1 MSTCPSCGGPYD
13 HSEAACQGDYEG
25 NWGDDRVTIRH
36 FFNKLFDWYP
46 EDEIPEEE
54 DFWKPGGWIDNRSY
68 WEQYDEMPW
77 NG

>member
-1 MSTCPSCGGPYD
+1 MK
-13 HSEAACQGDYEG
+13 
-25 NWGDDRVTIRH
+25 N

-46 EDEIPEEE
+46 EDDRVPSLIEEE
-54 DFWKPGGWIDNRSY
+54 DFWTPGGWVDDRSH

>member
-1 MSTCPSCGGPYD
+1 MR
-13 HSEAACQGDYEG
+13 
-25 NWGDDRVTIRH
+25 N

-46 EDEIPEEE
+46 EDDSPTSSLIEEE
-54 DFWKPGGWIDNRSY
+54 DFWTPGGWVDDRSH